1 MLLTEFKS
9 HLKPY
14 YGETPVLW
22 QELDSSLNEENLT
35 IVNREFEDEINAVD
49 STEDN
54 VNNLDA
60 SVEYNQ
66 NDFSDGEIEFNKTP
80 SSRRTPCGRA
90 IRKPNK
96 YSP

>member
-1 MLLTEFKS
+1 M
-9 HLKPY
+9 KP
-14 YGETPVLW
+14 PVVW
-22 QELDSSLNEENLT
+22 QEIDSSLNEENLT

-66 NDFSDGEIEFNKTP
+66 NDFSDGEI
-80 SSRRTPCGRA
+80 
-90 IRKPNK
+90 
-96 YSP
+96 